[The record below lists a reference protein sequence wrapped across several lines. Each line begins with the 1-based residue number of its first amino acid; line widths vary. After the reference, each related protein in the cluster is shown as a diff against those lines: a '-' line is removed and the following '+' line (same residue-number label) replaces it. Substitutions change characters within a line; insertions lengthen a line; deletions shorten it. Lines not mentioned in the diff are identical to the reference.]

1 MSFRNVISKS
11 ELLRQKRELEATKD
25 VDKILSTKKDVI
37 LQKVS
42 EVGPQVSSVLGKFL
56 EELKT
61 AYDDYAVLVA
71 SMSYEEVLAL
81 SKILEGG
88 LEVDLKKER
97 YMDVHYWRPFIE
109 SKKVI
114 TPTTLAQSNFFQ
126 DTEKI
131 INSIIEAAWLK
142 SFILKLIKDLRDTDK
157 LINALEKVVIPET
170 EKKIASISITLEER
184 DREELN
190 RIKKVRNKMVT
201 GVGSVRRS

>member
-61 AYDDYAVLVA
+61 VYDDYAVLVA
-71 SMSYEEVLAL
+71 SMSYEELTAI
-81 SKILEGG
+81 SKVLEGG

-97 YMDVHYWRPFIE
+97 YMDVHYWRPVIV
-109 SKKVI
+109 SKKDI
-114 TPTTLAQSNFFQ
+114 TPTTLAQNSFFRDG
-126 DTEKI
+126 DTL
-131 INSIIEAAWLK
+131 INSLIEAAWLK

-170 EKKIASISITLEER
+170 ERKIASISITLEER

-190 RIKKVRNKMVT
+190 RIKKVRDKMVKV
-201 GVGSVRRS
+201 VGSVQRS

>member
-71 SMSYEEVLAL
+71 SMSYEELTAI
-81 SKILEGG
+81 SKVLEGG

-97 YMDVHYWRPFIE
+97 YMDVHYWRPVIV
-109 SKKVI
+109 SKKDI
-114 TPTTLAQSNFFQ
+114 TPTTLAQSSFFRDG
-126 DTEKI
+126 DTL
-131 INSIIEAAWLK
+131 INSLIEAAWLK

-170 EKKIASISITLEER
+170 ERKIASISITLEER

-190 RIKKVRNKMVT
+190 RIKKVRDKMVKM
-201 GVGSVRRS
+201 VGSVQRS